1 MRRMHRRP
9 LRAAAPFAAVAAL
22 LVSGCATFGEYD
34 SDHDFGFGVR
44 GQVPLERVFSPEG
57 GLGGAT
63 VSRLEI
69 AGSLHRFSPGDDT
82 ILIGST
88 DLVLP
93 LFPLADG
100 QARTYVGGGL
110 HLGRRSFDA
119 GGTDTELGANLM
131 GGVRF
136 DRRAFAPYFEVRG
149 GVGGYSSLSAML
161 GVRLFGL

>member
-1 MRRMHRRP
+1 MRRFHRRP
-9 LRAAAPFAAVAAL
+9 LHAAAPFAVAAAF
-22 LVSGCATFGEYD
+22 LVSGCATFAEYD
-34 SDHDFGFGVR
+34 SDQDIGFGIR

-57 GLGGAT
+57 SIGGAT

-82 ILIGST
+82 LLIGST

-93 LFPLADG
+93 LFSLADG

-110 HLGRRSFDA
+110 HLGRRSFDV
-119 GGTDTELGANLM
+119 GGADTSLGANLM

-149 GVGGYSSLSAML
+149 GIGGYSSLSAML